1 MARRYWFKAH
11 QHGYGWHPHTW
22 EGWLVFFLYAAGLIY
37 SFIQI
42 DSNSHSV
49 SDTLINF
56 APQFFIFSALLL
68 SIAYLKGEP
77 TSWRWGEKKKE

>member
-22 EGWLVFFLYAAGLIY
+22 EAWVIFFVYVAALVY
-37 SFIQI
+37 SFIQV

-56 APQFFIFSALLL
+56 LPRFFIFSALLL
-68 SIAYLKGEP
+68 SVAYLKGEP
-77 TSWRWGEKKKE
+77 TTWRWGDKKD

>member
-11 QHGYGWHPHTW
+11 SHGYGWHPHTW
-22 EGWLVFFLYAAGLIY
+22 EAWIIFFVYIAVLVY

-42 DSNSHSV
+42 DSASHSV
-49 SDTLINF
+49 SDMLINF
-56 APQFFIFSALLL
+56 LPRVFIFSALLL

-77 TSWRWGEKKKE
+77 TTWRWGEKKK